1 MVMDFNKSARDM
13 VDEINELL
21 QEYRTGTYPGQKTLN
36 DAVKLIRQTTTMDKV
51 IDVFRYVRE
60 YEDDYLDFAEDYE
73 PIKAFFRSEQRD
85 IWEKSQYYIQIFEDS
100 QSYVVNE
107 EIEAITGRM
116 KEILEMK
123 SPYDNIKDLP
133 ELNEKFLTIYNQIL
147 NDELEPVKFEI
158 KEAEKRVMEE
168 LERTELQDVFDS
180 RFKQTFK
187 RLIDKAESCNNVA
200 KVNGC
205 RLEADSLKI
214 RFLNEIYKEQ
224 ERRAKK
230 IKEEA
235 EKRGGTTPSVKIEEP
250 KPKRRRNISIK
261 DITPSRSWQIESQ
274 DDVDRYLRILRE
286 RLESELDENT
296 ILNVEF

>member
-187 RLIDKAESCNNVA
+187 R
-200 KVNGC
+200 
-205 RLEADSLKI
+205 
-214 RFLNEIYKEQ
+214 
-224 ERRAKK
+224 
-230 IKEEA
+230 
-235 EKRGGTTPSVKIEEP
+235 
-250 KPKRRRNISIK
+250 
-261 DITPSRSWQIESQ
+261 
-274 DDVDRYLRILRE
+274 
-286 RLESELDENT
+286 
-296 ILNVEF
+296 